1 MKRILTVMLGVMT
14 AIGGFVD
21 IGNLVTSGVT
31 GSRFG
36 TSLTWAVA
44 LGTVAMVVYGEMAGR
59 IAAVA
64 RHSVFHIVR
73 ERLGAR
79 LALVNLVGSFALNL
93 LTVAAEIGGVALAI
107 QLASG
112 VSYLLFV
119 PVVGLLAWIVI
130 WRAPF
135 KLMDNAVGLIGL
147 TLLVFVS
154 ALFALHAHWGDL
166 AHAAVHPTVPP
177 GETHL
182 TWWFYA
188 VSLYGACVVPYQ
200 AYFFSSG
207 AMEEGDDLSSMRTSA
222 FVGFPLGGVLSV
234 AIMWAAA
241 VVLQPYQISGTNL
254 GEVGLPAAAAYGK
267 IGIALAIIGFVA
279 ATFGACLEAAL
290 STGYMIAQ
298 YFGWPWG
305 KRMRPSQAPEFHV
318 VNMIV
323 LLAGTALVLTAI
335 DPVQLTLVSVVLSAV
350 AVPLTYFPILV
361 VANDREY
368 LGDKVNGP
376 VRNLLGGLLLIAI
389 VAAAAAAI
397 PLLLLTK
404 AGQ

>member
-1 MKRILTVMLGVMT
+1 
-14 AIGGFVD
+14 
-21 IGNLVTSGVT
+21 
-31 GSRFG
+31 
-36 TSLTWAVA
+36 
-44 LGTVAMVVYGEMAGR
+44 
-59 IAAVA
+59 
-64 RHSVFHIVR
+64 
-73 ERLGAR
+73 
-79 LALVNLVGSFALNL
+79 
-93 LTVAAEIGGVALAI
+93 
-107 QLASG
+107 
-112 VSYLLFV
+112 
-119 PVVGLLAWIVI
+119 
-130 WRAPF
+130 
-135 KLMDNAVGLIGL
+135 
-147 TLLVFVS
+147 
-154 ALFALHAHWGDL
+154 
-166 AHAAVHPTVPP
+166 
-177 GETHL
+177 
-182 TWWFYA
+182 
-188 VSLYGACVVPYQ
+188 
-200 AYFFSSG
+200 
-207 AMEEGDDLSSMRTSA
+207 
-222 FVGFPLGGVLSV
+222 VLSV